1 MSGLFRNTHRM
12 ALAVVLTS
20 GGVAAASYFAFSHPE
35 QVRVVEQTA
44 VRDVAVALANPFGSL
59 ANAPGNFGPPP
70 AAVGHFAALETLLQ
84 RAEPAPP
91 PPEPTIEATPQ
102 PSEPDRAAVQETPLP
117 PRRPLGDLPAAQP
130 RERRAPQQAVTAAPP
145 ADSRGFFEKI
155 FNVQPTSPGPA
166 LAYARTEEGSLGNS
180 LAGINR
186 GTMDAYGPGVA
197 VYDISAR
204 AVFMPNGEKLEAHSG
219 LGELLDDPNRV
230 NEKNRGATP
239 PNVYDL
245 KPREA
250 LFHGVPALRLTP
262 IGNANTYGRTG
273 LLAHTYMLGPNG
285 DSNGCIS
292 FKDYGRFLQA
302 YHSGE
307 VKRLVVVTRRT

>member
-1 MSGLFRNTHRM
+1 MSSLIRTPYGV

-20 GGVAAASYFAFSHPE
+20 GVVAAATHFALSNSE
-35 QVRVVEQTA
+35 QIRVAEQAA

-59 ANAPGNFGPPP
+59 ANAPGIFGPPP
-70 AAVGHFAALETLLQ
+70 ATVGHFAALETLMQ
-84 RAEPAPP
+84 RAEPAPSS
-91 PPEPTIEATPQ
+91 PEPTVEAAPQ
-102 PSEPDRAAVQETPLP
+102 PSEPDRAVVQDAPFP

-130 RERRAPQQAVTAAPP
+130 RERRVPEQAVAAAPP
-145 ADSRGFFEKI
+145 ADNRGFFEKI

-180 LAGINR
+180 LTGASR
-186 GTMDAYGPGVA
+186 TTMGAYGPGVA

-302 YHSGE
+302 YHNGE